1 MEVIVIDN
9 VFSETEVNVGEFN
22 KFVIGKISNHHGW
35 HLSCDEEKEQKN
47 LEDKF
52 SDTGMLL
59 QSFFRNS
66 QENSQELSEINYLA
80 ELIFSQAINSC
91 PCKFTNIEP
100 VRYLWNYYN
109 RSSNGVVHRDMAEK
123 IDGNYF
129 SMVYYLNDSDGYTI
143 VEDSKF
149 ESKSGK
155 CIFFNSKL
163 IHQGTGPVNSKTRFC
178 LNVIFKYS
186 EIILD

>member
-9 VFSETEVNVGEFN
+9 VFAGTDVMVSEFN
-22 KFVIGKISNHHGW
+22 AYLINKISNHHGW
-35 HLSCDEEKEQKN
+35 HLSCDEEKEQKMVGD
-47 LEDKF
+47 EF

-66 QENSQELSEINYLA
+66 QDSGQHSEINYLA
-80 ELIFSQAINSC
+80 ELIFSQALAAC
-91 PCKFTNIEP
+91 PSKFTNVEP

-109 RSSNGVVHRDMAEK
+109 RSSTGVVHKDMAEK

-129 SMVYYLNDSDGYTI
+129 SMVYYLNDSDGFTI
-143 VEDSKF
+143 VEDNKF

-163 IHQGTGPVNSKTRFC
+163 THQGTGPKISKTRFC

-186 EIILD
+186 EIINS